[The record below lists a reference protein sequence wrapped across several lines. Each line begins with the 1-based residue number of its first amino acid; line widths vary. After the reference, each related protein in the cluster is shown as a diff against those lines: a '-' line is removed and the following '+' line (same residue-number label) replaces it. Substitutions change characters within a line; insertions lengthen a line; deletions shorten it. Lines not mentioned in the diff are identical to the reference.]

1 MSNSDPAASC
11 TFSPCNLV
19 VTAPG
24 GSKVSLQ
31 ASSRYRLHVALDG
44 ALLHSDERR
53 CLTWHKKWTI
63 PKVHVRVEAI
73 DTMLGAPPQ
82 LLHALICA
90 GTLRAESDLLHEEGL
105 GGTCL
110 RRLVGGSASFGSL
123 NFKHTSFNCAN
134 RPFHL
139 VVALLDDPSLAAA
152 TSGDAAAELAAAS
165 VAPASLAALAMLR
178 SSPIHIDARKRTQV
192 ERPDVPADDV
202 RLLLRPRQNGPG
214 AAARFHGAHPGAR
227 ARLAAAPA
235 PPLTLEAGA
244 AAATS
249 LNVAALLEATGDAL
263 LEMRSDLTI
272 SRVHGSTA
280 FGYPADRLVGESLL
294 RLVHPDEQN
303 ALQQVAYAIV
313 VCAATNGRPAFQGAG
328 FAAAAAAAQPGDGTR
343 VRLLHRVLVSPAVA
357 APPGEGEGAAA
368 AATTATGTAVTTH
381 AIRRMDTLL
390 TAITIVQDG
399 GAGAWIAAGAGAGGA
414 AAAMQ
419 AAGEQRVV
427 LSSRAALP
435 PPEQGFA
442 GFRVLPAHAFSV

>member
-1 MSNSDPAASC
+1 M
-11 TFSPCNLV
+11 
-19 VTAPG
+19 
-24 GSKVSLQ
+24 
-31 ASSRYRLHVALDG
+31 
-44 ALLHSDERR
+44 
-53 CLTWHKKWTI
+53 
-63 PKVHVRVEAI
+63 
-73 DTMLGAPPQ
+73 
-82 LLHALICA
+82 
-90 GTLRAESDLLHEEGL
+90 
-105 GGTCL
+105 
-110 RRLVGGSASFGSL
+110 
-123 NFKHTSFNCAN
+123 
-134 RPFHL
+134 
-139 VVALLDDPSLAAA
+139 
-152 TSGDAAAELAAAS
+152 
-165 VAPASLAALAMLR
+165 
-178 SSPIHIDARKRTQV
+178 
-192 ERPDVPADDV
+192 
-202 RLLLRPRQNGPG
+202 
-214 AAARFHGAHPGAR
+214 
-227 ARLAAAPA
+227 
-235 PPLTLEAGA
+235 
-244 AAATS
+244 
-249 LNVAALLEATGDAL
+249 AALLEATGDAL

-368 AATTATGTAVTTH
+368 AAATGTAVTTH

-399 GAGAWIAAGAGAGGA
+399 GAGAWIAAGAGGGA
-414 AAAMQ
+414 RRRRVQ

>member
-1 MSNSDPAASC
+1 M
-11 TFSPCNLV
+11 
-19 VTAPG
+19 
-24 GSKVSLQ
+24 
-31 ASSRYRLHVALDG
+31 
-44 ALLHSDERR
+44 
-53 CLTWHKKWTI
+53 
-63 PKVHVRVEAI
+63 
-73 DTMLGAPPQ
+73 
-82 LLHALICA
+82 
-90 GTLRAESDLLHEEGL
+90 
-105 GGTCL
+105 
-110 RRLVGGSASFGSL
+110 
-123 NFKHTSFNCAN
+123 
-134 RPFHL
+134 
-139 VVALLDDPSLAAA
+139 
-152 TSGDAAAELAAAS
+152 
-165 VAPASLAALAMLR
+165 
-178 SSPIHIDARKRTQV
+178 
-192 ERPDVPADDV
+192 
-202 RLLLRPRQNGPG
+202 
-214 AAARFHGAHPGAR
+214 
-227 ARLAAAPA
+227 
-235 PPLTLEAGA
+235 
-244 AAATS
+244 
-249 LNVAALLEATGDAL
+249 AALLEATGDAL

-399 GAGAWIAAGAGAGGA
+399 GAGAWIAPGAGAGGA